1 MANYELLNM
10 PDYSDRIRLRNQD
23 EQIQIFDSIRGKWL
37 VLTPEEWVRQN
48 TIIYISETLEAPLTR
63 IANEVSINYNGLTKR
78 CDSIIYDDYGNPLV
92 IIEYKR
98 TDVQITQRV
107 FDQIATYNLQLRV
120 HYLIVSNGLQHI
132 LCKVDF
138 ENRKYIFAE
147 QWPKYNEL
155 IIKN

>member
-1 MANYELLNM
+1 MNYESLNM
-10 PDYSDRIRLRNQD
+10 PNYSDRIRMRKQN
-23 EQIQIFDSIRGKWL
+23 EQIQIFDPIRGKWI

-48 TIIYISETLEAPLTR
+48 TIIYISDTLEVPMTR
-63 IANEVSINYNGLTKR
+63 IANEVAITYNGLTKR
-78 CDSIIYDDYGNPLV
+78 CDSIIYDDYGNPLI

-98 TDVQITQRV
+98 SEIEITQCV

-120 HYLIVSNGLQHI
+120 PYLIVSNGLQHI

-138 ENRKYIFAE
+138 ESRKYIFAE

-155 IIKN
+155 KQKN

>member
-1 MANYELLNM
+1 MSYEPLNM

-23 EQIQIFDSIRGKWL
+23 GQLQIFDSIRGKWL

-48 TIIYISETLEAPLTR
+48 TIIYISDTLEVPMSR
-63 IANEVSINYNGLTKR
+63 IANEVGISFNGLSKR
-78 CDSIIYDDYGNPLV
+78 CDSIIYDDYGNPLI

-98 TDVQITQRV
+98 SDIQLTQRT

-120 HYLIVSNGLQHI
+120 PYLIVSNGLQHI

-138 ENRKYIFAE
+138 ENQKYIFAE

>member
-1 MANYELLNM
+1 MNYELLNM
-10 PDYSDRIRLRNQD
+10 PNYSDRIRMRKQN
-23 EQIQIFDSIRGKWL
+23 EQIQIFDPIRGKWI

-48 TIIYISETLEAPLTR
+48 TIIYISDTLEVPLTR
-63 IANEVSINYNGLTKR
+63 IANEVAITYNGLTKR
-78 CDSIIYDDYGNPLV
+78 CDSIIYDDYGNPLI

-98 TDVQITQRV
+98 SDIEITQCV

-120 HYLIVSNGLQHI
+120 PYLIVSNGLQHI

-138 ENRKYIFAE
+138 ESRKYIFAE

-155 IIKN
+155 KQKN

>member
-1 MANYELLNM
+1 ML
-10 PDYSDRIRLRNQD
+10 DYSDRIRMRKQN
-23 EQIQIFDSIRGKWL
+23 EQIQIFDPIRGKWI

-48 TIIYISETLEAPLTR
+48 TIIYISDTLDVPMSR
-63 IANEVSINYNGLTKR
+63 IANEVAISYNGLTRR
-78 CDSIIYDDYGNPLV
+78 CDSIIYDDYGNPLI

-98 TDVQITQRV
+98 SDIQLTQRT

-120 HYLIVSNGLQHI
+120 PYLIVSNGIQHI

-138 ENRKYIFAE
+138 ENQKYIFAE

>member
-1 MANYELLNM
+1 MNYELLNM
-10 PDYSDRIRLRNQD
+10 PNYSNRIRLRKQD
-23 EQIQIFDSIRGKWL
+23 EQAQIFDPIRGKWL

-48 TIIYISETLEAPLTR
+48 TIIYISDTLEAPMTR
-63 IANEVSINYNGLTKR
+63 IANEVAINYNGLTKR
-78 CDSIIYDDYGNPLV
+78 CDSIIYDDYGKPLI

-98 TDVQITQRV
+98 TDVQITQHV

-120 HYLIVSNGLQHI
+120 PYLIVSNGFQHI

-155 IIKN
+155 

>member
-1 MANYELLNM
+1 M
-10 PDYSDRIRLRNQD
+10 PDYSDRIRLRKHD
-23 EQIQIFDSIRGKWL
+23 EQLQIFDSIRGKWL

-48 TIIYISETLEAPLTR
+48 TIIYISETLNAPLTR
-63 IANEVSINYNGLTKR
+63 IANEVSITYNGLTKR
-78 CDSIIYDDYGNPLV
+78 CDSIIYDDYGKPLI

-98 TDVQITQRV
+98 TNVQITQRV
-107 FDQIATYNLQLRV
+107 FDQIATYNMQLQV
-120 HYLIVSNGLQHI
+120 PYLIVSNGLQHF